1 MTPNNSRP
9 HAIIFDMDGVLV
21 NSNPFHLRKW
31 AELLNEHGI
40 RYDEAELP
48 QRVIGLRNDFA
59 FRHYFGSKLGAEE
72 KSRLNEELEAKFR
85 KIFAPHAKPLPG
97 LTELVK
103 ACHAA
108 GIPMAVASAAMCKN
122 VEFVVNAV
130 GFRQYFRA
138 MVSGDEVTHSKPDPE
153 IYLTAAGKLGA
164 DPASCVAF
172 EDSFVGVEAAKRAG
186 MKCVALGTT
195 FPMDDLRR
203 ETHADLIVPGFE
215 GVTLE
220 TLRAL
225 WTTGSQ

>member
-1 MTPNNSRP
+1 MTPKDSRP

-21 NSNPFHLRKW
+21 NSNPYHLQKW
-31 AELLNEHGI
+31 KDLLNERGI

-48 QRVIGLRNDFA
+48 QQVIGLRNDFA
-59 FRHYFGSKLGAEE
+59 FQYFFGPQLGPEE
-72 KSRLNEELEAKFR
+72 KKRLNEELEAKFR

-97 LTELVK
+97 LTELV
-103 ACHAA
+103 ATCHAA

-130 GFRQYFRA
+130 GFRSYFRT

-153 IYLTAAGKLGA
+153 IYLTAARKLGA
-164 DPASCVAF
+164 DPASCAAF

-195 FPMDDLRR
+195 FPMDELRR
-203 ETHADLIVPGFE
+203 GTHADLIVPGFE
-215 GVTLE
+215 AVNLQ
-220 TLRAL
+220 TLRGL
-225 WTTGSQ
+225 WTAGKQ